1 MAKTETVDKRPL
13 VLLITF
19 ILGVLILAF
28 VFAFMD
34 KTMAAVKNIGTSTF
48 DAVAKSLGITLGVA
62 VTTPHLIMASIAT
75 VACGLA

>member
-1 MAKTETVDKRPL
+1 MKPDEINNEWRIIAMAKTETVDKRPL

-48 DAVAKSLGITLGVA
+48 DAVA
-62 VTTPHLIMASIAT
+62 
-75 VACGLA
+75 

>member
-48 DAVAKSLGITLGVA
+48 DAVA
-62 VTTPHLIMASIAT
+62 
-75 VACGLA
+75 